1 MTRTRDEL
9 YSQADCQPITDE
21 HFLRRCSAPVEDV
34 QEDDLDSVEEWIDVQ
49 QLLN

>member
-1 MTRTRDEL
+1 MLRNRDDL
-9 YSQADCQPITDE
+9 YSAPDYQPITDE

-34 QEDDLDSVEEWIDVQ
+34 QDDDLDSEEEWIDVQ